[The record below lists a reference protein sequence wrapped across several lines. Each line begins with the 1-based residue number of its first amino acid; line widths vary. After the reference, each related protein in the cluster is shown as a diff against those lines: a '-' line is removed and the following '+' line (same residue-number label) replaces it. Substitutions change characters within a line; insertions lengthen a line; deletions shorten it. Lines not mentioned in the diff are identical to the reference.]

1 MSNPAKPSSHPI
13 PTPVPDSIQS
23 LGSALTSARDQ
34 ALSQAANRV
43 AATKNDASVEVQD
56 GHAVVHHTDE
66 GGQRRQTQVHLSGQV
81 IVP

>member
-1 MSNPAKPSSHPI
+1 MPAA
-13 PTPVPDSIQS
+13 IQS
-23 LGSALTSARDQ
+23 LGSALTSARDH

-43 AATKNDASVEVQD
+43 AATKNDASVEVKD

-66 GGQRRQTQVHLSGQV
+66 GGQRHQTQVHVSGRV